1 MNIILWRHA
10 EAHDDSDDLARE
22 LTVKGERQ
30 AAKMAAYLRERL
42 PENYE
47 LWVSE
52 AKRSQQTAAYLA
64 EPTSVLPEINPEA
77 DVRQIAQK
85 LLQANEM
92 ATIVIVGHQPWL
104 GELCAFMLN
113 QNWQNQ
119 AYWSVKK
126 AAFWWFVAHPSDG
139 ILLAKL
145 KWMMAP

>member
-10 EAHDDSDDLARE
+10 EAHDGSDDLERE
-22 LTVKGERQ
+22 LTAKGERQ
-30 AAKMAAYLRERL
+30 AAKMVAHLRERL

-64 EPTSVLPEINPEA
+64 EPTRMLPEINPES
-77 DVRQIAQK
+77 DVRAILD
-85 LLQANEM
+85 LLMKADES
-92 ATIVIVGHQPWL
+92 ATIVVVGHQPWL
-104 GELCAFMLN
+104 GELCAFILN
-113 QNWQNQ
+113 QSWHNQ

-145 KWMMAP
+145 KWMMTP